1 MRFSQIHSSDAL
13 CSALRTMVS
22 TGRIPHALLLH
33 EDDGGGAFALVSAF
47 LTYLYCRDRG
57 EDSCGACPECNK
69 VDKMI
74 HPDIHY
80 VFPVASNGKTSSEKI
95 TSEDYLLKW
104 REAVL
109 ANPYIFE
116 NSLSE
121 AIGIESKQTFISVGE
136 ARRILEKLSLTAV
149 EGGYRTVVMYLP
161 EKMNQASANALL
173 KMIEEPPEKTLFI
186 LITHEV
192 EKVLPTIFSRCLF
205 MRVMPLSRAEA
216 ALVHPATEED
226 TELETLF
233 SSLMDTLLAKDL
245 LGALEIADTLASLSS
260 RERQK
265 AFCKL
270 FAQRLRDLFLIQQG
284 LSSLSDVPESQKEW
298 YSKVA
303 AGVKKTFPRRA
314 LQYISKASGLIE
326 RNVSQKILFTDL
338 IDRLYTFI

>member
-1 MRFSQIHSSDAL
+1 MRFSDLHGNEAVAA
-13 CSALRTMVS
+13 ALRSMVS

-47 LTYLYCRDRG
+47 LSYLYCRERG

-80 VFPVASNGKTSSEKI
+80 VFPVASNGKTSSEKV
-95 TSEDYLLKW
+95 TSEDFIIKW

-109 ANPYIFE
+109 ANPYSYE
-116 NSLSE
+116 NTLSE

-149 EGGYRTVVMYLP
+149 EGGFRTVVMYLP
-161 EKMNQASANALL
+161 EKMNIAAANALL

-205 MRVMPLSRAEA
+205 MRVMPLSRSEA
-216 ALVHPATEED
+216 AAVHPPTDED
-226 TELETLF
+226 NELESLF
-233 SSLMDTLLAKDL
+233 TALMDALVERDLLA
-245 LGALEIADTLASLSS
+245 ALETADALAGLSS

-265 AFCKL
+265 SFCRL
-270 FAQRLRDLFLIQQG
+270 FSQRLRDIFLLQQG
-284 LSSLSDVPESQKEW
+284 LTSLTDIPEDAREW
-298 YSKVA
+298 CSKVA
-303 AGVKKTFPRRA
+303 SKTKKIFPRKA
-314 LQYISKASGLIE
+314 LQYIDKTSSLIE

-338 IDRLYTFI
+338 TDRLFVSI